1 MARPYYLTRAGRLR
15 RKDNTLSFEPSADD
29 ARESAGV
36 ESGEAQAEEQSATA
50 ATAGEIGSVE
60 ADGFGDLAL
69 EPEACES
76 AEADAAAASAT
87 PTGREQVAEASA
99 NQEVVAEKEAAE
111 AEASDAPV
119 RVGERRVIPV
129 EDVDA
134 IWAFGELELNA
145 RVLVFLSQHKVPL
158 HLFNY
163 YGYYAGTFY
172 PRDYLQAG
180 YLVVRQV
187 RHYGNRRLRLAIAR
201 EFVHA
206 AMHNILRNLRY
217 YATRGVD
224 LQAQTEA
231 VQTEMLNL
239 PTVKTVNELMGCE
252 GRARAAYYQGF
263 AHILRN
269 DVEFTKRVRRPPD
282 NIVNALISFTNG
294 LVYSAALTQIY
305 RTQLDP
311 TISFLHEPGARRFSL
326 ALDLAE
332 VFKPILADRMIFKLL
347 NNRQLNERDFAQDL
361 NCCYLKESGRK
372 TVLKEWDTRLQ
383 TTIEHRRL
391 KRKVSYQRLMRLEC
405 YKLIRHLTNVEP
417 YVGFRAW
424 W

>member
-1 MARPYYLTRAGRLR
+1 MARHYYLTRAGRLR
-15 RKDNTLSFEPSADD
+15 RKDNTLLFEPSAIAEDATQVKSGLPDD
-29 ARESAGV
+29 DTV
-36 ESGEAQAEEQSATA
+36 EQSAESLPA
-50 ATAGEIGSVE
+50 VEIGAVS
-60 ADGFGDLAL
+60 DGGLGDLSL
-69 EPEACES
+69 EPPVFE
-76 AEADAAAASAT
+76 
-87 PTGREQVAEASA
+87 VAED
-99 NQEVVAEKEAAE
+99 AEQADPPQITSE
-111 AEASDAPV
+111 AEESSSAPV

-134 IWAFGELELNA
+134 IWAFNELDLNA

-172 PRDYLQAG
+172 PREYLQAG

-224 LQAQTEA
+224 LQAQTES
-231 VQTEMLNL
+231 VQAEMLNL
-239 PTVKTVNELMGCE
+239 AAVRTVNELMGCE
-252 GRARAAYYQGF
+252 GRARAAYYQAF
-263 AHILRN
+263 TSILRN

-372 TVLKEWDTRLQ
+372 TVLKEWDARLQ

-391 KRKVSYQRLMRLEC
+391 KRKVSYERLIRLEC
-405 YKLIRHLTNVEP
+405 YKLIKHLTNVEP
-417 YVGFRAW
+417 YIGFRAW